1 MADRYEVDKESCDS
15 WCVCDTTTPVGKPD
29 IWCHSSSETHAHRIA
44 KALNA
49 TPTATTEG
57 CEHTWQTPMFKV
69 ERCRDCGKLRELAYP
84 PTGESGKGG
93 ANEGKGVD

>member
-57 CEHTWQTPMFKV
+57 CEGCDSIGSIVFCPPC
-69 ERCRDCGKLRELAYP
+69 ERYPKKRIDCFT
-84 PTGESGKGG
+84 PTGESDNG
-93 ANEGKGVD
+93 